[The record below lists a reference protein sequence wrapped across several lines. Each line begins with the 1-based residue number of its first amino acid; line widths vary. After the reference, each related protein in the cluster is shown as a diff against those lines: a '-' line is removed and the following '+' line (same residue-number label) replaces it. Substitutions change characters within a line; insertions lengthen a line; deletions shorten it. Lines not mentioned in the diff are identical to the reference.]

1 MGFAIKTLDI
11 YNPAM
16 TLSENAKQ
24 SSGVSIGSHTGW
36 VEALP
41 FKTVAWLLEVAHV
54 MVHQPP

>member
-24 SSGVSIGSHTGW
+24 SSGVSIGSHTGQ
-36 VEALP
+36 E
-41 FKTVAWLLEVAHV
+41 
-54 MVHQPP
+54 